1 MNQGSLLKAALL
13 GGILAGVVSS
23 VPYLSL
29 LCCLWVMGGGAFAA
43 WTLVSDSGG
52 GAGLGRCAAAGF
64 LSGLFGG
71 ALCAPLSGL
80 VNRLVYGPEAL
91 EAQVEQAIA
100 MVGSGGDALAPEQIE
115 SFARGAAF
123 LEFNAGSV
131 LMIVMMAGL
140 FSFLGLL
147 GGLLGGA
154 MFGRKQAARADG
166 FPPPFPT
173 PPAAWTPPEAGAL
186 PEQRGELSP
195 DELPQLPRADEDPEP

>member
-52 GAGLGRCAAAGF
+52 RVDLGRCAASGF
-64 LSGLFGG
+64 LSGMLGG

-80 VNRLVYGPEAL
+80 VNRLVYGAEAL

-100 MVGSGGDALAPEQIE
+100 MVGPGGDALAPEQIE
-115 SFARGAAF
+115 AFARGASF

-166 FPPPFPT
+166 FPTPFP
-173 PPAAWTPPEAGAL
+173 PPPTVAIPPPVGPV
-186 PEQRGELSP
+186 PEQRGELSH
-195 DELPQLPRADEDPEP
+195 DELPRLPHVDDDPDS